1 MSKVKVIVTGGC
13 GFIGSTLVD
22 ELVNGGYEV
31 VVIDDLSGES
41 NEQFYYNNKATY
53 FEKDIADYNR
63 TKHLYKD
70 VEVVYHLAAEA
81 RIQPT
86 MNNPLLAAKKN
97 TLGTCCVLQCA
108 HEAGVKRVVYSST
121 SAAYGLK
128 NSIPQREDMIEDCLN
143 PYSVSKV
150 AGEKFCKM
158 YTNLFDLETV
168 IFRYFNVYGER
179 QPVKGQYA
187 PVISIFLRQNKNNE
201 SLTIVGDGSNKR
213 DFVHVRDI
221 ARGNILA
228 GNLDNKK
235 PIGHVINLGTG
246 KGYSI
251 RDIANMISK
260 NQTQLPLRKGE
271 VEDSVADNT
280 KARKLLNWSPT
291 FNFEDWIKNNS

>member
-1 MSKVKVIVTGGC
+1 MNKLLVTGGC
-13 GFIGSTLVD
+13 GFIGSTIVD
-22 ELVNGGYEV
+22 ELVKDGYEV
-31 VVIDDLSGES
+31 VVIDDLSSET
-41 NEQFYYNNKATY
+41 NEQFYFNNKATY
-53 FEKDIADYNR
+53 FEEDIADYDR

-70 VEVVYHLAAEA
+70 VSVVYHLAAEA
-81 RIQPT
+81 RIQAAIDK
-86 MNNPLLAAKKN
+86 PLLAAKKN

-108 HEAGVKRVVYSST
+108 YEAGVKRVVYSST

-128 NSIPQREDMIEDCLN
+128 NSTPQREDMIEDCLN

-158 YTNLFDLETV
+158 YTDLFDLETV

-179 QPVKGQYA
+179 QPERGQYA
-187 PVISIFLRQNKNNE
+187 PVISIFLRQNKNKE
-201 SLTIVGDGSNKR
+201 SLTIVGDGSSTR
-213 DFVHVRDI
+213 DFVHVKDI

-246 KGYSI
+246 KGYSV

-260 NQTQLPLRKGE
+260 NQTQLPPRKGE
-271 VEDSVADNT
+271 AKVAIANNT
-280 KARKLLNWSPT
+280 KAKKLLNWSPIS
-291 FNFEDWIKNNS
+291 NVEDWIKHNS

>member
-1 MSKVKVIVTGGC
+1 MRKVIVTGGC
-13 GFIGSTLVD
+13 GFIGSTIVD
-22 ELVNGGYEV
+22 ELVKDNYDV
-31 VVIDDLSGES
+31 IVIDDLSSES
-41 NEQFYYNNKATY
+41 NENFFYNSKATY
-53 FEKDIADYNR
+53 FEEDVADYDR

-70 VEVVYHLAAEA
+70 VSVVYHLAAEA

-128 NSIPQREDMIEDCLN
+128 NSVPQREDMIEDCLN

-158 YTNLFDLETV
+158 YTDLFDLETV

-179 QPVKGQYA
+179 QPVRGQYA
-187 PVISIFLRQNKNNE
+187 PVISIFLRQNKNKE
-201 SLTIVGDGSNKR
+201 SLTIVGDGSSTR
-213 DFVHVRDI
+213 DFVHVKDI

-228 GNLDNKK
+228 GNLNNKK
-235 PIGHVINLGTG
+235 PVGQVINLGTG
-246 KGYSI
+246 KSYSI
-251 RDIANMISK
+251 VDIANMISK
-260 NQTQLPLRKGE
+260 NQTQLPPRKGE
-271 VEDSVADNT
+271 VKDSIADNT
-280 KARKLLNWSPT
+280 KAKKLLNWLPT
-291 FNFEDWIKNNS
+291 FNVEDWIKKYLD